1 MSPVLEQQ
9 FAQLFDQYKSM
20 VLQVCTGFLQG
31 DKVLAHDLLQEVFI
45 NSWIALPNFKGE
57 ASAKTWIYRITVN
70 TCLTHLRK
78 QNGKRKLQVQGL
90 PEQVAEIVAD
100 TSVPIDYH
108 ELYHAIGQLES
119 TDRLIIMMVL
129 DEMEYTEISNV
140 MGISE
145 GTLRVKI
152 HRIKQRLKNI
162 MHHG

>member
-1 MSPVLEQQ
+1 MSAAHEQQ

-31 DKVLAHDLLQEVFI
+31 DKTLANDLLQEVFI
-45 NSWIALPNFKGE
+45 NTWIALPNFKGE
-57 ASAKTWIYRITVN
+57 ASPKTWIYRITVN

-78 QNGKRKLQVQGL
+78 QKSKRQLQVQGL
-90 PEQVAEIVAD
+90 PEQVADEMAD
-100 TSVPIDYH
+100 TSGSKDYNQ
-108 ELYHAIGQLES
+108 LYHAIGQLES

-129 DEMEYTEISNV
+129 DEMEYAEISSV